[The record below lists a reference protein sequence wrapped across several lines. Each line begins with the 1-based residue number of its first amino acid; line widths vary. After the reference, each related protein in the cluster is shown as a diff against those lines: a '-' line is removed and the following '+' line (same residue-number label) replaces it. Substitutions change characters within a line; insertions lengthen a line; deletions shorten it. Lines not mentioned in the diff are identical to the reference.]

1 VNLENPPA
9 QHQLLKYPQLFQYP
23 PFHQIDRYGQIV
35 GELRIEDGQIVSP
48 SNPPAISQ
56 RSIGGG
62 TATIGANGKAQLK
75 ESAFLCQGVQI
86 QSIRE
91 DFSDNQNRIG
101 VGDSSNWFS
110 SIEPH
115 QYQLIDAPTNG
126 VLDLSKIY
134 VYGVEGDQVKY
145 FFMNSI

>member
-1 VNLENPPA
+1 MNLENPPT
-9 QHQLLKYPQLFQYP
+9 QHPLLKFIQLFQHP
-23 PFHQIDRYGQIV
+23 THHQIDRYGQIV
-35 GELRIEDGQIVSP
+35 GEVRIENGQVVQP
-48 SNPPAISQ
+48 SNPPTISQ

-62 TATIGANGKAQLK
+62 VATIDNTGKAQLK
-75 ESAFLCQGVQI
+75 DSAFLCQGVQI

-101 VGDSSNWFS
+101 IGDSSNWFA

-115 QYQLIDAPTNG
+115 QYQLIDAPANG

-134 VYGVEGDQVKY
+134 IYGVQGDQVKY
-145 FFMNSI
+145 LFMNSI